1 MPLVPDVN
9 VITDDD
15 PDVNVITDDVPVP
28 VVVVPPKAHTDQFDH
43 NVHHVYKDPIQIPHV
58 PDVERLGEFTR
69 TGGIRPLVWDEAL
82 FAQFENRAM
91 PQPKPDTV
99 APPAQP
105 ILA

>member
-1 MPLVPDVN
+1 
-9 VITDDD
+9 
-15 PDVNVITDDVPVP
+15 
-28 VVVVPPKAHTDQFDH
+28 
-43 NVHHVYKDPIQIPHV
+43 
-58 PDVERLGEFTR
+58 
-69 TGGIRPLVWDEAL
+69 VWDEAL